1 MSSSQGEDWFKFRS
15 VVNKV
20 LMQPRTAEMFVDS
33 MDVVANDLLKN
44 IRHFIKTNPNH
55 EMPENFQ
62 QELYKWTLESMGVI
76 AFNSRIG

>member
-1 MSSSQGEDWFKFRS
+1 
-15 VVNKV
+15 
-20 LMQPRTAEMFVDS
+20 MQPRTAEMFVDH

-44 IRHFIKTNPNH
+44 IRHFMKINPNH

-76 AFNSRIG
+76 AFNTRIG